1 MAATAASKRHITQ
14 ETFNECVRE
23 NMEEFDMS
31 EEDAIADA
39 VTQFE
44 SQGVDLSTV
53 VKGLDVVHPVLTALH
68 AIEADESDDEI
79 SLQGHLKTLQEQF
92 NDALVSDGAKELAGR
107 SNGPVI
113 LVQRLP
119 AVLEVDTRIMLFTT
133 IQCMVAGNRVNQ
145 SLVGDAGIATTFDL
159 GVLSSHVETQ
169 TAALLCLKSTCA
181 RHEVNKKRL
190 ASHGIVARLLVLFRE
205 RSTIS
210 DGSTAA
216 SSTKDIADVIRVLT
230 VHDDV
235 ESMFSQTHD
244 IIKQFVEHAI
254 IDAVMPFLQDKSRDP
269 DTLSSWLA
277 VVKQLAIT
285 EDTCRKLVTAGILD
299 LLPTFQQHAQH
310 RALLSRCLGL
320 LRNLAAVDEY
330 KTVVTTSCL
339 PWILS
344 IMQQHPKE
352 AYLQTLGCATIAAI
366 CLRSP
371 PNCERAAGLQAHCV
385 VGIAM
390 HSFPSNVALLRQ
402 ASLAIRNM
410 VVRNEALRPIILED
424 PHVESQLRLAMP
436 IRGCGD
442 EAYAALRDLGADVPL
457 ASIGQA
463 QSANF
468 NPVMESSNQLVGRIQ
483 ENATAPFGEFD

>member
-119 AVLEVDTRIMLFTT
+119 AVLEVDTRIMLLE
-133 IQCMVAGNRVNQ
+133 IESIN
-145 SLVGDAGIATTFDL
+145 L
-159 GVLSSHVETQ
+159 LSGTPE
-169 TAALLCLKSTCA
+169 
-181 RHEVNKKRL
+181 
-190 ASHGIVARLLVLFRE
+190 
-205 RSTIS
+205 
-210 DGSTAA
+210 
-216 SSTKDIADVIRVLT
+216 
-230 VHDDV
+230 
-235 ESMFSQTHD
+235 
-244 IIKQFVEHAI
+244 
-254 IDAVMPFLQDKSRDP
+254 
-269 DTLSSWLA
+269 
-277 VVKQLAIT
+277 
-285 EDTCRKLVTAGILD
+285 
-299 LLPTFQQHAQH
+299 LLP
-310 RALLSRCLGL
+310 
-320 LRNLAAVDEY
+320 
-330 KTVVTTSCL
+330 
-339 PWILS
+339 PS
-344 IMQQHPKE
+344 IS
-352 AYLQTLGCATIAAI
+352 GC
-366 CLRSP
+366 S
-371 PNCERAAGLQAHCV
+371 
-385 VGIAM
+385 
-390 HSFPSNVALLRQ
+390 
-402 ASLAIRNM
+402 SLAIRNM